1 MARYIQ
7 RIALL
12 GKERWIGWEIDGVG
26 TEVPGLTLADDM
38 SEEEI
43 RARGVKE
50 FRPMP
55 FESFLGFGSSMTPA
69 PDGELHDQD
78 IDYRLDAL
86 QVGMERIRSSGQ
98 TDVPRAIL
106 LGFFGND
113 QHLVHPRVQ
122 ARFREWETA
131 GRVRF
136 VGNEECYLKIVGRL
150 A

>member
-26 TEVPGLTLADDM
+26 TEIPGLILADEMTD
-38 SEEEI
+38 EEI

-55 FESFLGFGSSMTPA
+55 FESFLGLGAAVTTPGGA
-69 PDGELHDQD
+69 ELLEQD

-86 QVGMERIRSSGQ
+86 LVGMERIRSRGM
-98 TDVPRAIL
+98 TDIPRALI
-106 LGFFGND
+106 LGFFGDEKQLAN
-113 QHLVHPRVQ
+113 PRVQ
-122 ARFREWETA
+122 QRFRDWERA
-131 GRVRF
+131 GQVKV
-136 VGNEECYLKIVGRL
+136 VGEEGCYLKITGRL

>member
-1 MARYIQ
+1 MSRYLQ

-26 TEVPGLTLADDM
+26 TEVPGLTLADDL

-55 FESFLGFGSSMTPA
+55 FESFLGFGAAGMGA
-69 PDGELHDQD
+69 GNDQLHEQD
-78 IDYRLDAL
+78 IDFRLDAL
-86 QVGMERIRSSGQ
+86 LVGMERIRSRGQ

-106 LGFFGND
+106 LGFFGD
-113 QHLVHPRVQ
+113 DRQLAHPRVQ
-122 ARFREWETA
+122 ARFREWESA
-131 GRVRF
+131 GQVKL
-136 VGNEECYLKIVGRL
+136 VGGEECYLRITGRL